1 MVISARLYD
10 EHDPETNGRTLKPTV
25 VAVSD
30 SQLLCRDSKREWG
43 RTLDAMQ
50 PPVDSRFR
58 EARTETRNGKSDAV
72 TSPFW
77 PGVLAL
83 SAARLI
89 PERSHYPVFLH
100 AGNHGAARQA

>member
-1 MVISARLYD
+1 MNTIQRQ
-10 EHDPETNGRTLKPTV
+10 TV
-25 VAVSD
+25 GLSNEP
-30 SQLLCRDSKREWG
+30 LLP
-43 RTLDAMQ
+43 LA
-50 PPVDSRFR
+50 
-58 EARTETRNGKSDAV
+58 TRNCCAGIPRGSGEGFWMRCNLVLTQDLERQKRKPEMERATTV
-72 TSPFW
+72 TPPFW